1 MKGSSLVS
9 YGRSE
14 TTSFEDNGAIAL
26 EFKIENRATQV
37 ESGSIFEN

>member
-9 YGRSE
+9 YGHIE
-14 TTSFEDNGAIAL
+14 ATSFEDNGAIAP

-37 ESGSIFEN
+37 ESGSIFDN